1 MSIFPDVNEELYCA
15 IFRAARGFRED
26 AEVAVF
32 NIKLKGKSHSVA
44 FDNNDLQPGEIPIV
58 WLRHF
63 FFRSYRLTLLRND
76 TAEVNARIVVTSRRF
91 IVTDEVVWT
100 LLIEDVLVDE
110 TESPSTYRMILK
122 KPNVA
127 QHKMASHR
135 ARAGNFAHVVTA
147 PQARP

>member
-1 MSIFPDVNEELYCA
+1 MMAYGRLAIELN
-15 IFRAARGFRED
+15 FR
-26 AEVAVF
+26 V
-32 NIKLKGKSHSVA
+32 
-44 FDNNDLQPGEIPIV
+44 IV
-58 WLRHF
+58 TR
-63 FFRSYRLTLLRND
+63 RRL
-76 TAEVNARIVVTSRRF
+76 VVT
-91 IVTDEVVWT
+91 DKPVWS
-100 LLIEDVLVDE
+100 LLVKDVLIDE